1 MTTLNLGI
9 DRPVLGG
16 DDGAWDDK
24 INDAI
29 DKIDGA
35 FDITTPTL
43 TDASGAGLTLIINAV
58 KSGKVGPHLAFIAF
72 NISWPS
78 NSSGAVVVLAGNP
91 LPPAAGMYMAALCH
105 SSATTYVNAPIFARA
120 VPGGNTIEIFNGQT
134 NVQVTNLQLSTG
146 FARACIVYPI

>member
-1 MTTLNLGI
+1 MTTANLAI
-9 DRPVLGG
+9 DKPTLGG

-43 TDASGAGLTLIINAV
+43 TDGSGAGLTLTINAV

-72 NISWPS
+72 NVSWPS
-78 NSSGAVVVLAGNP
+78 NSSSAVAILSGNP
-91 LPPAAGMYMAALCH
+91 LMPLANLSIPALCH
-105 SSATTYVNAPIFARA
+105 CSAAPYYSAPIFARVVA
-120 VPGGNTIEIFNGQT
+120 GTGNIEIFNGTT
-134 NVQVTNLQLSTG
+134 NGQVTNAQLSTG